1 MKDIIVSLAP
11 WIIEDVE
18 REVDNGIVPVKK
30 QFEKLEA
37 EMSELR
43 EAVENQNNIFN
54 NKKDKGARM

>member
-1 MKDIIVSLAP
+1 MKDIIVSLEP